1 MTRASFYKVVKINK
15 GIFFLMNKTG
25 LILSV
30 CQYES
35 QWWNIQVQM
44 TQISKKPQVLNH
56 VEPHA

>member
-1 MTRASFYKVVKINK
+1 
-15 GIFFLMNKTG
+15 MNKTG